1 MKDTLLKALL
11 KSKADENASVEAL
24 IEHYLDEVERAATTQ
39 TERLVGELLVYL
51 VKEAPNIPK
60 EALLRIVEEKI
71 AQLGYTLPTRS
82 LESIYTKSAE
92 IAAASVGAAF
102 SFDATDA
109 EVMSSMYRALTWM
122 KDDGTADTQ
131 NKLKK
136 VIAEAMEGE
145 VNIERLGEVLRERLG
160 DVVEG
165 TGNYFQAVSEH
176 VIRQSQSLARVE
188 QFTKAGIEEVKV
200 VAVIDS
206 RTSAICRSMHGR
218 IIPLE
223 HLRQQANA
231 ILAAQSVEE
240 KKAASRWQSQPL
252 FGKLPSDV
260 GLPPY
265 HFRCRTVVVAYFR
278 QKTEIDGKN
287 VNGSLLPGE
296 TYKGKKVLFSH
307 VDPFGYERVV
317 TEKSLDH
324 GGNQHNLRYKEIIAG
339 INSMERLGLHA
350 TQPPKTVGYSK
361 DKNLFFS
368 FLEEEVVTVFRPTN
382 KNYFKENA
390 AAGTIESRSVKK
402 GEDDEKSDNETGKTG
417 NH

>member
-1 MKDTLLKALL
+1 MRHTLLKALL
-11 KSKADENASVEAL
+11 KSKSDANEAVEVL
-24 IEHYLDEVERAATTQ
+24 IEKYLQEVKKSGKQQ
-39 TERLVGELLVYL
+39 TEQMVSELIVYVL
-51 VKEAPNIPK
+51 QEAPNLSK
-60 EALLRIVEEKI
+60 EVLLQMVEQKVE
-71 AQLGYTLPTRS
+71 QLGYTLPTQS

-92 IAAASVGAAF
+92 MAAASVGAAF
-102 SFDATDA
+102 SFDKVDA

-136 VIAEAMEGE
+136 VIADAMEGE
-145 VNIERLGEVLRERLG
+145 VNIEQLGEVLREQLG
-160 DVVEG
+160 EVVDG
-165 TGNYFQAVSEH
+165 TSSYFQAVSEH

-218 IIPLE
+218 IIPLR
-223 HLRQQANA
+223 HVRQQANA
-231 ILAAQSVEE
+231 ILSAQNVDE

-252 FGKLPSDV
+252 FGKLPPDV

-324 GGNQHNLRYKEIIAG
+324 GGNPHNLRYKEIIAG
-339 INSMERLGLHA
+339 INSMEQLGLHA
-350 TQPPKTVGYSK
+350 TEPPKTVGYSK
-361 DKNLFFS
+361 DKHLFFS
-368 FLEEEVVTVFRPTN
+368 FLEEEVVTVFHP
-382 KNYFKENA
+382 
-390 AAGTIESRSVKK
+390 
-402 GEDDEKSDNETGKTG
+402 DEKN
-417 NH
+417 

>member
-1 MKDTLLKALL
+1 MRHTLLKALL
-11 KSKADENASVEAL
+11 KLKSDANEAVEVL
-24 IEHYLDEVERAATTQ
+24 IDKYLQEVKKSGKQQ
-39 TERLVGELLVYL
+39 TEQMVSELIVYVL
-51 VKEAPNIPK
+51 QEAPNLSK
-60 EALLRIVEEKI
+60 EVLLQMVEQKVE
-71 AQLGYTLPTRS
+71 QLGYTLPTQS

-92 IAAASVGAAF
+92 MAAASVGAAS
-102 SFDATDA
+102 SFDKVDA

-136 VIAEAMEGE
+136 VIADAMEGE
-145 VNIERLGEVLRERLG
+145 VNIDQLGEVLREQLG
-160 DVVEG
+160 EVVDG
-165 TGNYFQAVSEH
+165 TSSYFQAVSEH

-218 IIPLE
+218 IIPLG
-223 HLRQQANA
+223 HVRQQANA
-231 ILAAQSVEE
+231 ILSAQNVDE

-324 GGNQHNLRYKEIIAG
+324 GGNPHNLRYKEIIAG
-339 INSMERLGLHA
+339 INSMEQLGLHA
-350 TQPPKTVGYSK
+350 TEPPKTVGYSK
-361 DKNLFFS
+361 DKHLFFS
-368 FLEEEVVTVFRPTN
+368 FLEEEVVTVFHPDE
-382 KNYFKENA
+382 KSYFKKHA

-402 GEDDEKSDNETGKTG
+402 GEDDEKSDT
-417 NH
+417 